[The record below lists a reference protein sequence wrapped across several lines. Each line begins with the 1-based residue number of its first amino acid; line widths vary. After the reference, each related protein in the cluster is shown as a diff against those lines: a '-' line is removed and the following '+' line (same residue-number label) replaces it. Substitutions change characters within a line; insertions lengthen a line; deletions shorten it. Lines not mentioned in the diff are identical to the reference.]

1 MKDKPFALIG
11 VNVGNYDPAK
21 LKEIMDKEKLNWR
34 SLADRGEI
42 APKWN
47 QPGTPLYYVIDPAGI
62 IRYKWYGYP
71 GEKALDAAV
80 EKQID
85 EVDR

>member
-11 VNVGNYDPAK
+11 VNVSNYDPPK

-34 SLADRGEI
+34 SIADRGEI

-47 QPGTPLYYVIDPAGI
+47 QPGTPLYYILDRQGI
-62 IRYKWYGYP
+62 IRHKWFGYP
-71 GEKALDAAV
+71 GEEALDAAL
-80 EKQID
+80 EKLLGQAP
-85 EVDR
+85 